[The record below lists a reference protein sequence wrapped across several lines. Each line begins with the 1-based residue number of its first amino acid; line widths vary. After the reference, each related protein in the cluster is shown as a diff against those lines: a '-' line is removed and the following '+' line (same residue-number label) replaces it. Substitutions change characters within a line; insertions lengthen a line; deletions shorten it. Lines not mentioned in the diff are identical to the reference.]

1 MVDVSTALPNIS
13 QNEVRETLKNAVPG
27 IARWLDNWLDN
38 RRIPMELDGNRGSIR
53 NAGSR
58 LPQGSPLSP
67 GLFTLT
73 CGRILEELPEGCSY
87 VDDCACTISFDN
99 LGDKNEL
106 APKVRRLLDQAQT
119 VFRKHGMELDE
130 QKTELALIYKANQ
143 KRKQWEIDA
152 NPWSMR

>member
-1 MVDVSTALPNIS
+1 VTTLIKAFRISAAFPNTS
-13 QNEVRETLKNAVPG
+13 RNEVRETLKNADPG
-27 IARWLDNWLDN
+27 IARWVDRWLDN
-38 RRIPMELDGNRGSIR
+38 RRIAMELDGNRGSIR
-53 NAGSR
+53 NAGSG

-67 GLFTLT
+67 VLFGLA

-87 VDDCACTISFDN
+87 VDDCAWTISFDN

-106 APKVRRLLDQAQT
+106 ASKVRRLLDQVRT

-143 KRKQWEIDA
+143 KRKQ
-152 NPWSMR
+152 